1 MARLTGTPNDLEETV
16 KASRTWVRLA
26 AASMIAAGVGATWL
40 PVAAA
45 DPADDAASANA
56 SAAPGPSVQ
65 VEGVTSSGADP
76 AAVQACSQFA
86 TALDSA
92 ADGYSNFADDLDGND
107 PYLGQSNQV
116 GRTTLRGSAQIA
128 MDAANTPG
136 LSPDIA
142 NPMRSWSIGA
152 AKLLVKMG
160 IGLTG
165 GNLDSTANEVNN
177 NAAAVQQACAAAG
190 THA

>member
-1 MARLTGTPNDLEETV
+1 M